1 MAEVIST
8 LPPPSP
14 APGSG
19 GVTKTDEIPR
29 YNRAWIGRLF
39 IYATLIAMAAAYLM
53 PLWVMVTTSVKP
65 LEEIYS
71 GSFIGFPQ
79 NFTLDAWRV
88 AWSQACIGTE
98 CTGLKPYFVNSLL
111 MVIPAVALST
121 GIGAING
128 YILTKWRFP
137 GANFVFGLLLFGC
150 FLPYQAILIPMA
162 RTLSLIGL
170 AGSIPGLILVHVSYG
185 ICFTSLF
192 FRNYFVTLPDDLTK
206 AAMVD
211 GAGFFRIFLSIIL
224 PTSIPIIVVSCIWQF
239 TQIWN
244 DFLFGVSFTSGAH
257 SPITVAL
264 NNIVNVTTGRKQ
276 YNIDMAAAMIAGIP
290 TLLVYIVAGRYFVR
304 GLTAGAVKG

>member
-1 MAEVIST
+1 MAEALSQ
-8 LPPPSP
+8 
-14 APGSG
+14 SG
-19 GVTKTDEIPR
+19 KAR
-29 YNRAWIGRLF
+29 FGRLF
-39 IYATLIAMAAAYLM
+39 IYGCLIVVALLYLM
-53 PLWVMVTTSVKP
+53 PLWVMVVTSLKP
-65 LEEIYS
+65 LDEIYG
-71 GSFIGFPQ
+71 GSFIGMPKVI
-79 NFTLDAWRV
+79 TLDAWRA
-88 AWSQACIGTE
+88 AWSEACIGTE

-128 YILTKWRFP
+128 YILTKWKFP

-162 RTLSLIGL
+162 RTLGLLGL
-170 AGSIPGLILVHVSYG
+170 AGSIPGLVAVHVSYG
-185 ICFTSLF
+185 ICFTTLF
-192 FRNYFVTLPDDLTK
+192 FRNYFVSLPDELTK

-211 GAGFFRIFLSIIL
+211 GAGFFRIFWSVIL

-244 DFLFGVSFTSGAH
+244 DFLFGVSFTSGSS
-257 SPITVAL
+257 SPVTVAL

-276 YNIDMAAAMIAGIP
+276 YNIDMAAAMIAAIP
-290 TLLVYIVAGRYFVR
+290 TLVVYIVAGRYFVR

>member
-1 MAEVIST
+1 MAEALSR
-8 LPPPSP
+8 
-14 APGSG
+14 PG
-19 GVTKTDEIPR
+19 KAR
-29 YNRAWIGRLF
+29 LGRLF
-39 IYATLIAMAAAYLM
+39 VYGCLVVVALLYLM
-53 PLWVMVTTSVKP
+53 PLWVMVVTSLKP
-65 LEEIYS
+65 LDEIYG
-71 GSFIGFPQ
+71 GSFIGVPKVV
-79 NFTLDAWRV
+79 TLDAWRA
-88 AWSQACIGTE
+88 AWSEACIGTE

-162 RTLSLIGL
+162 RTLGLLGL
-170 AGSIPGLILVHVSYG
+170 AGSIPGLVAVHASYG
-185 ICFTSLF
+185 ICFTTLF
-192 FRNYFVTLPDDLTK
+192 FRNYFVSLPDELTT

-211 GAGFFRIFLSIIL
+211 GAGFFRIFWSVIL

-244 DFLFGVSFTSGAH
+244 DFLFGVSFTSGSS

-276 YNIDMAAAMIAGIP
+276 YNVDMAAAMIAAIP
-290 TLLVYIVAGRYFVR
+290 TLVVYIVAGRYFVR

>member
-1 MAEVIST
+1 MAEALSQSGKARLGRIVIYT
-8 LPPPSP
+8 CLVIV
-14 APGSG
+14 A
-19 GVTKTDEIPR
+19 
-29 YNRAWIGRLF
+29 L
-39 IYATLIAMAAAYLM
+39 LYLM
-53 PLWVMVTTSVKP
+53 PLWVMVSTSLKP
-65 LEEIYS
+65 LDEIYG
-71 GSFIGFPQ
+71 GSFIGLPKVV
-79 NFTLDAWRV
+79 TLDAWRA

-128 YILTKWRFP
+128 YILTKWKFP
-137 GANFVFGLLLFGC
+137 GANFVFGLMLFGC

-162 RTLSLIGL
+162 RTLGLLGL
-170 AGSIPGLILVHVSYG
+170 AGSIPGLIAVHVSYG
-185 ICFTSLF
+185 VCFTTLF
-192 FRNYFVTLPDDLTK
+192 FRNYFVSLPDELTK

-211 GAGFFRIFLSIIL
+211 GAGFFRIFWSVIL

-244 DFLFGVSFTSGAH
+244 DFLFGVSFTSGSS

-276 YNIDMAAAMIAGIP
+276 YNVDMAAAMIAAIP
-290 TLLVYIVAGRYFVR
+290 TLVVYIVAGRYFVR

>member
-1 MAEVIST
+1 MAEALSQ
-8 LPPPSP
+8 
-14 APGSG
+14 SG
-19 GVTKTDEIPR
+19 KMR
-29 YNRAWIGRLF
+29 LGRIA
-39 IYATLIAMAAAYLM
+39 IYACLVIVALLYLM
-53 PLWVMVTTSVKP
+53 PLWVMVTTSLKP
-65 LEEIYS
+65 LDEIYG
-71 GSFIGFPQ
+71 GSFIGLPKVV
-79 NFTLDAWRV
+79 TLDAWRA

-98 CTGLKPYFVNSLL
+98 CTGLKPYFLNSLL

-128 YILTKWRFP
+128 YILTKWKFP
-137 GANFVFGLLLFGC
+137 GANFVFGLMLFGC

-162 RTLSLIGL
+162 RTLGLLGL
-170 AGSIPGLILVHVSYG
+170 AGSIPGLVSVHVSYG
-185 ICFTSLF
+185 ICFTTLF
-192 FRNYFVTLPDDLTK
+192 FRNYFVSLPDELTK

-211 GAGFFRIFLSIIL
+211 GAGFFRIFWSVIL

-244 DFLFGVSFTSGAH
+244 DFLFGVSFTSGSS

-276 YNIDMAAAMIAGIP
+276 YNVDMAAAMIAAIP
-290 TLLVYIVAGRYFVR
+290 TLVVYIVAGRYFVR

>member
-1 MAEVIST
+1 MAEALSQSGKARLGRIVIYT
-8 LPPPSP
+8 CLMIV
-14 APGSG
+14 A
-19 GVTKTDEIPR
+19 
-29 YNRAWIGRLF
+29 L
-39 IYATLIAMAAAYLM
+39 LYLM
-53 PLWVMVTTSVKP
+53 PLWVMVSTSLKP
-65 LEEIYS
+65 LDEIYG
-71 GSFIGFPQ
+71 GSFIGLPKVV
-79 NFTLDAWRV
+79 TLDAWRA

-128 YILTKWRFP
+128 YILTKWKFP
-137 GANFVFGLLLFGC
+137 GANFVFGLMLFGC

-162 RTLSLIGL
+162 RTLGLLGL
-170 AGSIPGLILVHVSYG
+170 AGSIPGLVAVHVSYG
-185 ICFTSLF
+185 VCFTTLF
-192 FRNYFVTLPDDLTK
+192 FRNYFVSLPDELTK

-211 GAGFFRIFLSIIL
+211 GAGFFRIFWSVIL

-244 DFLFGVSFTSGAH
+244 DFLFGVSFTSGSS

-276 YNIDMAAAMIAGIP
+276 YNVDMAAAMIAAIP
-290 TLLVYIVAGRYFVR
+290 TLVVYIVAGRYFVR

>member
-1 MAEVIST
+1 MAEALSQ
-8 LPPPSP
+8 
-14 APGSG
+14 SG
-19 GVTKTDEIPR
+19 KAR
-29 YNRAWIGRLF
+29 LGRLVV
-39 IYATLIAMAAAYLM
+39 YGCLIVVALVYLM
-53 PLWVMVTTSVKP
+53 PLWVMVVTSLKP
-65 LEEIYS
+65 LDEIYS
-71 GSFIGFPQ
+71 GSFIGMPKAI
-79 NFTLDAWRV
+79 TLDAWRA
-88 AWSQACIGTE
+88 AWSEACIGTE

-128 YILTKWRFP
+128 YILTKWKFP

-162 RTLSLIGL
+162 RTLGLLGL
-170 AGSIPGLILVHVSYG
+170 AGSIPGLVAVHASYG
-185 ICFTSLF
+185 ICFTTLF
-192 FRNYFVTLPDDLTK
+192 FRNYFVSLPDELTK

-211 GAGFFRIFLSIIL
+211 GAGFFRIFWSVIL

-244 DFLFGVSFTSGAH
+244 DFLFGVSFTSSSS
-257 SPITVAL
+257 SPVTVAL

-276 YNIDMAAAMIAGIP
+276 YNVDMAAAMIAAIP
-290 TLLVYIVAGRYFVR
+290 TLVVYIVAGRYFVR